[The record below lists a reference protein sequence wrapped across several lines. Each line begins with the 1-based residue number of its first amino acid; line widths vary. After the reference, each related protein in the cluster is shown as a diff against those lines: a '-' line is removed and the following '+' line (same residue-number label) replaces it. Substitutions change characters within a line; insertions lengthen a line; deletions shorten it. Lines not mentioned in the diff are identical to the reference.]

1 MKKIFTTF
9 LIILAFIGVQAQTKE
24 KAIDVSVG
32 YAISAPY
39 DEVSYSG
46 TGYYAQGEYV
56 YSLNNW
62 VDLRPYAGLILT
74 KMSERDPQ
82 INPADHTSTANAFLF
97 GGKARFTVPIP
108 YVAPYVELGI
118 GGSVGSFETI
128 TLDTNLKESGVL
140 AHIPFSLG
148 LELGPQHNVNL
159 ELSYYY
165 HGSVKQFGGAMAV
178 GLMLPIGVKEPAEAI
193 KEENQ

>member
-1 MKKIFTTF
+1 MKRT
-9 LIILAFIGVQAQTKE
+9 LIIFALLASIQVQAQNKE
-24 KAIDVSVG
+24 KAIDVSIG
-32 YAISAPY
+32 YGLSAPY

-46 TGYYAQGEYV
+46 TGFYAQGEYV

-74 KMSERDPQ
+74 KMGERDPD

-118 GGSVGSFETI
+118 GGSVGSFETV
-128 TLDTNLKESGVL
+128 TLNTNLKESGVL
-140 AHIPFSLG
+140 AHIPFSMG
-148 LELGPQHNVNL
+148 LELGRQHNVNI
-159 ELSYYY
+159 ELTYYY
-165 HGSVKQFGGAMAV
+165 HKSVQQFVGAMAI
-178 GLMLPIGVKEPAEAI
+178 GLTFPIGGNSAAE
-193 KEENQ
+193 